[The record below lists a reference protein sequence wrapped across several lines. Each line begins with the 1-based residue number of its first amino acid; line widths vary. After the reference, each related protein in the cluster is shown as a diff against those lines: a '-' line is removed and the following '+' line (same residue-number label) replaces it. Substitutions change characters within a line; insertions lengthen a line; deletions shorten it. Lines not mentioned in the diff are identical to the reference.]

1 MVNLFPATK
10 ALWGKKVVH
19 DDQEFW
25 LPLVAHLID
34 TKNVM
39 QWLYNNWISEGTRKI
54 LQQNLYPEDTQKLVG
69 FLGFYHDF
77 GKATPAFQYKQSF
90 PRNKDLDEDINE
102 NLRRAGFSSIS
113 MDNYRVHKSPHP
125 IAGETLLES
134 FGLNESIGSIIGG
147 HHGLP
152 PKKDVTFKQLNIY
165 ASNLWGRDTDT
176 KIQDEWKF
184 VQNNLFKYGLAL
196 CGYNDIKDVPEVT
209 LPQAVILEG
218 MLIMADW
225 LASSEKLTNYSNISL
240 FPLISLEENF
250 DELNMEERYHQAIK
264 KWDISDRW
272 MPEKIASVNEQ
283 YRLRFNFIP
292 RPVQKEMSEIIS
304 QANDPGLVIIE
315 APTGIG
321 KTELALTA
329 AEQLAF
335 KQGKSGLYM
344 GLPTQATTNAMFSRV
359 KEWLDSIAKEQAAH
373 PDVKLLQGK
382 AKFNKPYTKLPY
394 AENIY
399 DDTDGAVVINSWFAG
414 KKSSLSHF
422 AVGTID
428 HLLLTALKQKHL
440 FLRHLGFSDKVVIID
455 ELHAYD
461 SYMSSYLEK
470 AIKWLGAYHVPV
482 IALSATLPKKKRN
495 DLLKAYLKG
504 KYGSIKIKA
513 NDNWEV
519 NEGYPLL
526 SILDGNKLEQVSEF
540 SIANDENRTINVV
553 RFNGNEEEI
562 INKAVAEIEDG
573 GIAGIVVNTVKRAQ
587 DLARLVPENIE
598 VLLLH
603 SAYLAPEREKIEERL
618 QAKIGK
624 GGMRPQK
631 MIVIGTQVLE
641 QSLDI
646 DFDVLFTDIAPVDLI
661 IQRIGRLHRHKIS
674 RPITLAKPTVYITG
688 INGYGDYGKG
698 NEFIYEKYLLMK
710 TDHFLK
716 NKINIPDDVS
726 PLVQKV
732 YDPKIDK
739 DIKDIAE
746 AEAKFEKDLKKSK
759 KKAQVFQIGNPN
771 EKDRNNLFGWLSDGQ
786 INVNDDNHAAACV
799 RDIKETIEVILLRT
813 TSEGTFLMDGRNI
826 EEVSSEEIAGQ
837 TIRLPFAI
845 VNSSKIKDLIDK
857 TIRELETNMQSLH
870 NKWKEDIW
878 LRGALVLEL
887 NENNLTTL
895 NGFNLK
901 YSSKLGL
908 MYEKEEE
915 DG

>member
-1 MVNLFPATK
+1 MVNLSPATK
-10 ALWGKKVVH
+10 ALWGKKAVH

-54 LQQNLYPEDTQKLVG
+54 LQQNMSSDDVQKLVG
-69 FLGFYHDF
+69 FLGFFHDF
-77 GKATPAFQYKQSF
+77 GKSTPAFQYKQSF
-90 PRNKDLDEDINE
+90 PRHKDLDEDIEE
-102 NLRRAGFSSIS
+102 NLNRAGFSSIQ
-113 MDNYRVHKSPHP
+113 MDNYRIRKSPHP

-152 PKKDVTFKQLNIY
+152 PKRDLTYNQLTTY
-165 ASNLWGRDTDT
+165 ASNLWGRDRDT
-176 KIQDEWKF
+176 KIQDEWKS
-184 VQNNLFKYGLAL
+184 VQNNLFQYGLEV
-196 CGYNDIKDVPEVT
+196 CDYHNIKDIPEVT

-225 LASSEKLTNYSNISL
+225 LASSEKLTNYSNVSL
-240 FPLISLEENF
+240 FPLIPLEEDF
-250 DELNMEERYHQAIK
+250 DSLNMKDRYQHAIQN
-264 KWDISDRW
+264 WDISDQW
-272 MPEKIASVNEQ
+272 MPEKVASVAEQ
-283 YRLRFNFIP
+283 YRLRFNFVP

-304 QANDPGLVIIE
+304 QSSDPGLIIIE

-335 KQGKSGLYM
+335 KQRKTGLYM

-359 KEWLDSIAKEQAAH
+359 KNWLDSMAKEQAAH
-373 PDVKLLQGK
+373 PDIKLLQGK
-382 AKFNKPYTKLPY
+382 AKFNKSYTNLPY

-399 DDTDGAVVINSWFAG
+399 DDTDGDVVINSWFAG

-428 HLLLTALKQKHL
+428 NLLLTALKQKHL

-482 IALSATLPKKKRN
+482 IALSATLPKEKRN

-504 KYGSIKIKA
+504 KYGNPKIKA
-513 NDNWEV
+513 SDNWEH
-519 NEGYPLL
+519 NESYPLL
-526 SILDGNKLEQVSEF
+526 SILDGNKLEQVSDF
-540 SIANDENRTINVV
+540 SIVNDENKTINVV
-553 RFNGNEEEI
+553 RFKGNEEEI

-573 GIAGIVVNTVKRAQ
+573 GIAGVVVNTVKRAQ

-618 QAKIGK
+618 QANIGK
-624 GGMRPQK
+624 GATRPKK

-646 DFDVLFTDIAPVDLI
+646 DFDVLFTDIAPIDLI

-674 RPITLAKPTVYITG
+674 RPTHLAKPTVYITG
-688 INGYGDYGKG
+688 INSYGDYGKG

-710 TDHFLK
+710 TDHFLTD
-716 NKINIPDDVS
+716 KINIPKDVS
-726 PLVQKV
+726 PLVQQV
-732 YDPKIDK
+732 YDPDVDM
-739 DIKDIAE
+739 DIKDISDSK
-746 AEAKFEKDLKKSK
+746 AKFEKDLKKSK
-759 KKAQVFQIGNPN
+759 KKARVFQIGNPN
-771 EKDRNNLFGWLSDGQ
+771 KKGKNNLFGWLSDGQ

-826 EEVSSEEIAGQ
+826 EEVNSEEIAGQ

-845 VNSSKIKDLIDK
+845 VNCSKSKDPIDK

-878 LRGALVLEL
+878 LRGSLALEL

>member
-1 MVNLFPATK
+1 MVNLFPATT
-10 ALWGKKVVH
+10 ALWGKKAVH

-54 LQQNLYPEDTQKLVG
+54 LQQNLSPEDTQKLVG

-102 NLRRAGFSSIS
+102 KLRRAGFSSIS
-113 MDNYRVHKSPHP
+113 MDNYRVRKSPHP

-152 PKKDVTFKQLNIY
+152 PKKDCTFKQLNIY

-176 KIQDEWKF
+176 KIQDEWKS

-196 CGYNDIKDVPEVT
+196 CGYDDIKDVPEVT

-225 LASSEKLTNYSNISL
+225 LASSEKLTNYSSIPL
-240 FPLISLEENF
+240 FPLISLEKDF
-250 DELNMEERYHQAIK
+250 DSLNMKDRYEQAIQN
-264 KWDISDRW
+264 WDISDRW

-359 KEWLDSIAKEQAAH
+359 KNWLANIAKEQAAH

-428 HLLLTALKQKHL
+428 NLLLTALKQKHL

-513 NDNWEV
+513 NDNWEANV
-519 NEGYPLL
+519 GYPLL

-573 GIAGIVVNTVKRAQ
+573 GISGIVVNTVKRAQ

-603 SAYLAPEREKIEERL
+603 SAYLAPEREKIEEKL

-624 GGMRPQK
+624 GATRPKK

-646 DFDVLFTDIAPVDLI
+646 DFDILFTDIAPVDLI
-661 IQRIGRLHRHKIS
+661 IQRIGRLHRHKIP
-674 RPITLAKPTVYITG
+674 RPTHLTKPTVYITG
-688 INGYGDYGKG
+688 INSYGDYGKS

-710 TDHFLK
+710 TDHFLTD
-716 NKINIPDDVS
+716 KINIPNDVS

-732 YDPKIDK
+732 YDPKVDK

-759 KKAQVFQIGNPN
+759 KKAKVFQIENPN
-771 EKDRNNLFGWLSDGQ
+771 KKGKNNLFGWLSDGQ
-786 INVNDDNHAAACV
+786 INVSDDNHAAACV
-799 RDIKETIEVILLRT
+799 RDIKETIEVILLKK
-813 TSEGTFLMDGRNI
+813 TSEETFLMDGRNI

-837 TIRLPFAI
+837 TIRLPFAV
-845 VNSSKIKDLIDK
+845 VNNLKSKDPVDK
-857 TIRELETNMQSLH
+857 TITKLEKNMLTLR
-870 NKWKEDIW
+870 NKWREDIW
-878 LRGALVLEL
+878 LRGVLALEF

>member
-1 MVNLFPATK
+1 MVKLSPATK
-10 ALWGKKVVH
+10 ALWGKKAVH
-19 DDQEFW
+19 DNQEFW

-54 LQQNLYPEDTQKLVG
+54 LQQNLSPEDVQKLVG
-69 FLGFYHDF
+69 FLGFFHDF

-90 PRNKDLDEDINE
+90 PRNKDLDEDITE
-102 NLRRAGFSSIS
+102 KLRRAGFSSIS
-113 MDNYRVHKSPHP
+113 MDNYRVRKSPHP
-125 IAGETLLES
+125 IAGEALLES
-134 FGLNESIGSIIGG
+134 LGLNESIGSIIGG

-152 PKKDVTFKQLNIY
+152 PKRDFTSKQLNSY

-176 KIQDEWKF
+176 KIQDEWKS
-184 VQNNLFKYGLAL
+184 VQNNLFRYGLAL
-196 CGYNDIKDVPEVT
+196 CGYDDIKDIPEVT

-225 LASSEKLTNYSNISL
+225 LASSEKLTNYSDISL
-240 FPLISLEENF
+240 FPLISLEEDF
-250 DELNMEERYHQAIK
+250 DSVHLKDRYQHAIQNWEL
-264 KWDISDRW
+264 SDRW
-272 MPEKIASVNEQ
+272 MPEKISSIMEQ
-283 YRLRFNFIP
+283 YRLRFNFVP

-304 QANDPGLVIIE
+304 QSTDPGLIIIE

-335 KQGKSGLYM
+335 KQGKTGLYM

-359 KEWLDSIAKEQAAH
+359 KHWLDSMAKEQAAH
-373 PDVKLLQGK
+373 PDIKLLQGK
-382 AKFNKPYTKLPY
+382 AKFNKSYTNLPY

-399 DDTDGAVVINSWFAG
+399 DDTDGDVVINSWFAG

-428 HLLLTALKQKHL
+428 NLLLTALKQKHL

-513 NDNWEV
+513 NDNWED

-526 SILDGNKLEQVSEF
+526 SILDGNKLEQVSDF

-624 GGMRPQK
+624 GATRPKK

-674 RPITLAKPTVYITG
+674 RPMHLAKPTVYITG
-688 INGYGDYGKG
+688 INSYGKG

-710 TDHFLK
+710 TDHFLTH
-716 NKINIPDDVS
+716 KINIPNDVS

-732 YDPKIDK
+732 YDPTVDK

-759 KKAQVFQIGNPN
+759 KKAKVFQIENPN
-771 EKDRNNLFGWLSDGQ
+771 KKGKNNLFGWLSDGQ
-786 INVNDDNHAAACV
+786 INVSDDNHAAACV
-799 RDIKETIEVILLRT
+799 RDIKETIEVILLKN

-837 TIRLPFAI
+837 TIRLPFAV
-845 VNSSKIKDLIDK
+845 VNNSKSKDPVDK
-857 TIRELETNMQSLH
+857 TITKLEKNMLTLR
-870 NKWKEDIW
+870 NKWKGNIW
-878 LRGALVLEL
+878 LRGALALEF

>member
-1 MVNLFPATK
+1 MVNLFPATT
-10 ALWGKKVVH
+10 ALWGKKAVH

-54 LQQNLYPEDTQKLVG
+54 LQQNLSPEDTQKLVG

-102 NLRRAGFSSIS
+102 KLRRAGFSSIS
-113 MDNYRVHKSPHP
+113 MDNYRVRKSPHP

-152 PKKDVTFKQLNIY
+152 PKKDCTFKQLNIY

-176 KIQDEWKF
+176 KIQDEWKS

-196 CGYNDIKDVPEVT
+196 CGYDDIKDVPEVT

-225 LASSEKLTNYSNISL
+225 LASSEKLTNYSSIPL
-240 FPLISLEENF
+240 FPLISLEKDF
-250 DELNMEERYHQAIK
+250 DSLNMKDRYEQAIQN
-264 KWDISDRW
+264 WDISDRW

-359 KEWLDSIAKEQAAH
+359 KNWLANIAKEQAAH

-382 AKFNKPYTKLPY
+382 AKFNKSYTNLPY

-513 NDNWEV
+513 NDNWEA

-573 GIAGIVVNTVKRAQ
+573 GISGIVVNTVKRAQ

-624 GGMRPQK
+624 GATRPQK

-674 RPITLAKPTVYITG
+674 RPTTLAKPTVYITG
-688 INGYGDYGKG
+688 INSYGDYGKG
-698 NEFIYEKYLLMK
+698 NEFIYEKYSLMK

-732 YDPKIDK
+732 YDSKVDK

-837 TIRLPFAI
+837 TIRLPFAV
-845 VNSSKIKDLIDK
+845 VNNLKSKDPVDK
-857 TIRELETNMQSLH
+857 TITKLEKNMLTLR
-870 NKWKEDIW
+870 NKWREDIW
-878 LRGALVLEL
+878 LRGALALEF

>member
-1 MVNLFPATK
+1 MINLSPATK
-10 ALWGKKVVH
+10 ALWGKKAVH

-25 LPLVAHLID
+25 LPLITHLID

-39 QWLYNNWISEGTRKI
+39 QWLYNDWIGEGTKEF
-54 LQQNLYPEDTQKLVG
+54 LQQNLSSEDVQKLVG

-90 PRNKDLDEDINE
+90 PRHKDLDEDINE
-102 NLRRAGFSSIS
+102 NLRRAGFSLIQ
-113 MDNYRVHKSPHP
+113 MDNYRVRKSPHP

-152 PKKDVTFKQLNIY
+152 PKRDLTSKQLTTY
-165 ASNLWGRDTDT
+165 VSNLWGRDRDT
-176 KIQDEWKF
+176 KIQDEWKL
-184 VQNNLFKYGLAL
+184 VQNNLFRYGLAL
-196 CGYNDIKDVPEVT
+196 CGYDDIKDVPEVT

-225 LASSEKLTNYSNISL
+225 LASSEKLTNYSDILL
-240 FPLISLEENF
+240 FPLISLEEGF
-250 DELNMEERYHQAIK
+250 DSLNMKTRYQQAIQN
-264 KWDISDRW
+264 WDISDRW
-272 MPEKIASVNEQ
+272 MPEKIASVAEQ
-283 YRLRFNFIP
+283 YRLRFNFTP

-304 QANDPGLVIIE
+304 QSSDPGLIIIE

-321 KTELALTA
+321 KTELALTV

-335 KQGKSGLYM
+335 KQGKTGLYI

-359 KEWLDSIAKEQAAH
+359 ENWLDSMAKEQAVH
-373 PDVKLLQGK
+373 PDITLLQGK
-382 AKFNKPYTKLPY
+382 AKFNKSYTKLPY

-399 DDTDGAVVINSWFAG
+399 DDTDGDVVINSWFAG

-428 HLLLTALKQKHL
+428 NLLLTALKQKHL

-482 IALSATLPKKKRN
+482 IALSATLPKEKRN
-495 DLLKAYLKG
+495 NLLKAYLEG
-504 KYGSIKIKA
+504 KYGSTKIKA
-513 NDNWEV
+513 TDNWEY
-519 NEGYPLL
+519 NESYPLL
-526 SILDGNKLEQVSEF
+526 SILDGNKLEQASDF
-540 SIANDENRTINVV
+540 SIANDENKTIKVV

-562 INKAVAEIEDG
+562 INKAVAEIDDG

-598 VLLLH
+598 VILLH

-618 QAKIGK
+618 QASIGK
-624 GGMRPQK
+624 GANRPEK
-631 MIVIGTQVLE
+631 MIIIGTQVLE

-646 DFDVLFTDIAPVDLI
+646 DFDVLFTDIAPMDLI
-661 IQRIGRLHRHKIS
+661 IQRIGRLHRHEIS
-674 RPITLAKPTVYITG
+674 RPAHLANPIVYITG
-688 INGYGDYGKG
+688 INSYGDYGKG

-710 TDHFLK
+710 TNYFLTD
-716 NKINIPDDVS
+716 KINIPSDVS
-726 PLVQKV
+726 PLVQQV
-732 YDPKIDK
+732 YDPNVDK
-739 DIKDIAE
+739 NIKDITE
-746 AEAKFEKDLKKSK
+746 SKEKFKKDLQKSK
-759 KKAQVFQIGNPN
+759 KKAKVFQIGNPN
-771 EKDRNNLFGWLSDGQ
+771 EKEKNNLFGWLSDGQ
-786 INVNDDNHAAACV
+786 INVNDDNHAVACV
-799 RDIKETIEVILLRT
+799 RDIKETVEVILLKT

-845 VNSSKIKDLIDK
+845 VNNLKSKDPIDK
-857 TIRELETNMQSLH
+857 TIRKLETNMQFLH

-878 LRGALVLEL
+878 LRGVLALEF
-887 NENNLTTL
+887 NENNLTIL

-908 MYEKEEE
+908 LYEKEEE

>member
-1 MVNLFPATK
+1 MVNLSPATK
-10 ALWGKKVVH
+10 ALWGKKAVH
-19 DDQEFW
+19 DNQEFW

-54 LQQNLYPEDTQKLVG
+54 LQQNLSPEDVQKLVG
-69 FLGFYHDF
+69 FLGFFHDF

-90 PRNKDLDEDINE
+90 PRNKDLDEDITE
-102 NLRRAGFSSIS
+102 KLRRAGFSSIS
-113 MDNYRVHKSPHP
+113 MDNYRVRKSPHP
-125 IAGETLLES
+125 IAGEALLES
-134 FGLNESIGSIIGG
+134 LGLNESIGSIIGG

-152 PKKDVTFKQLNIY
+152 PKRDFTSKQLNSY

-176 KIQDEWKF
+176 KIQDEWKS
-184 VQNNLFKYGLAL
+184 VQNNLFRYGLAL
-196 CGYNDIKDVPEVT
+196 CGYDDIKDIPEVT

-225 LASSEKLTNYSNISL
+225 LASSEKLTNYSDISL
-240 FPLISLEENF
+240 FPLISLEEDF
-250 DELNMEERYHQAIK
+250 DSVHLKDRYQHAIQNWEL
-264 KWDISDRW
+264 SDRW
-272 MPEKIASVNEQ
+272 MPEKISSIMEQ
-283 YRLRFNFIP
+283 YRLRFNFVP

-304 QANDPGLVIIE
+304 QSTDPGLIIIE

-335 KQGKSGLYM
+335 KQGKTGLYM
-344 GLPTQATTNAMFSRV
+344 GLFSRV
-359 KEWLDSIAKEQAAH
+359 KHWLDSMAKEQAAH
-373 PDVKLLQGK
+373 PDIKLLQGK
-382 AKFNKPYTKLPY
+382 AKFNKSYTNLPY

-399 DDTDGAVVINSWFAG
+399 DDTDGDVVINSWFAG

-428 HLLLTALKQKHL
+428 NLLLTALKQKHL

-513 NDNWEV
+513 NDNWED

-526 SILDGNKLEQVSEF
+526 SILDGNKLEQVSDF

-624 GGMRPQK
+624 GATRPKK

-674 RPITLAKPTVYITG
+674 RPMHLAKPTVYITG
-688 INGYGDYGKG
+688 INSYGDYGKG

-710 TDHFLK
+710 TDHFLTH
-716 NKINIPDDVS
+716 KINIPNDVS

-732 YDPKIDK
+732 YDPTVDK

-759 KKAQVFQIGNPN
+759 KKAKVFQIENPN
-771 EKDRNNLFGWLSDGQ
+771 KKGKNNLFGWLSDGQ
-786 INVNDDNHAAACV
+786 INVSDDNHAAACV
-799 RDIKETIEVILLRT
+799 RDIKETIEVILLKN

-837 TIRLPFAI
+837 TIRLPFAV
-845 VNSSKIKDLIDK
+845 VNNSKSKDPVDK
-857 TIRELETNMQSLH
+857 TITKLEKNMLTLR
-870 NKWKEDIW
+870 NKWKGDIW
-878 LRGALVLEL
+878 LRGALALEF